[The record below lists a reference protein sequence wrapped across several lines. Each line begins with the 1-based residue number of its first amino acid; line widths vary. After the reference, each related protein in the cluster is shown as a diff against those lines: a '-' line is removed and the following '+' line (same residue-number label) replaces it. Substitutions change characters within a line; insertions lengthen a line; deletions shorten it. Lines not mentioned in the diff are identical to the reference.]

1 MYIIKTTSKS
11 KKDSK
16 KKYYTFRLVQS
27 LRVGKSSKKITL
39 LNLGADFSVEQE
51 HWADLSRRIEE
62 IINKS
67 SSLFPLNKKLESL
80 ALEYANKI
88 ISSQCNKQQSI
99 ADKEEDTNR
108 YKEVDTIS
116 IKNSDSKSIGCEHI
130 IYETI
135 QKLKLPLVF
144 QDLGFTKLQ
153 INSAIGTIVAKMV
166 NPSSDIQTHRWL
178 CRTSGINEL
187 LGCDFNSIS
196 QNNIY
201 RIADKLFEHKD
212 TLEQH
217 LYNTQKQI
225 FEYEETITLYDL
237 TNTYFEGGAKN
248 IQKAKRGRSKEKRSD
263 APLVTLAI
271 MLDSSGFVRKSEIFD
286 GNIGEPTTFALMLDK
301 LAIPKKEI
309 SLLSKKSLVVMDAG
323 IASEENIAYLINNNY
338 EYIVVSRKKEK
349 EFNKEQSVP
358 VKLDTKE
365 EIIVRAVKTVNEETK
380 EVELIVHS
388 SAKELKESAMLSRVQ
403 NLFIE
408 KLQYLKDGLLLP
420 RRIKEYD
427 KILINIGR
435 LTQQYASIAH
445 HYTIEIHKEK
455 DGKNATDII
464 WSEKESIKS
473 KTSSNGV
480 YMLRSNCTD
489 MDEKTLWKTY
499 TTLTDLEA
507 VFRSLKSELGLRPI
521 FHQTQSRVDGHLFL
535 TLLAYSIVHTIRY
548 KLKQNDIHYSWDR
561 MKEILNTTC
570 RITTSMKCKDGT
582 SLYIRQSEEITT
594 EQKEIYDI
602 LNIKYEA
609 GETTRVYM

>member
-67 SSLFPLNKKLESL
+67 PSLFPLNKKLESL

-135 QKLKLPLVF
+135 QKLKLSLVF

-561 MKEILNTTC
+561 IKEILNTTC

>member
-1 MYIIKTTSKS
+1 M
-11 KKDSK
+11 
-16 KKYYTFRLVQS
+16 
-27 LRVGKSSKKITL
+27 
-39 LNLGADFSVEQE
+39 
-51 HWADLSRRIEE
+51 
-62 IINKS
+62 
-67 SSLFPLNKKLESL
+67 FPLNKKLESL

-135 QKLKLPLVF
+135 QKLKLSLVF

-561 MKEILNTTC
+561 IKEKLNTTC
-570 RITTSMKCKDGT
+570 RITTSMKCRDGT

>member
-1 MYIIKTTSKS
+1 
-11 KKDSK
+11 
-16 KKYYTFRLVQS
+16 
-27 LRVGKSSKKITL
+27 
-39 LNLGADFSVEQE
+39 
-51 HWADLSRRIEE
+51 
-62 IINKS
+62 
-67 SSLFPLNKKLESL
+67 
-80 ALEYANKI
+80 
-88 ISSQCNKQQSI
+88 
-99 ADKEEDTNR
+99 
-108 YKEVDTIS
+108 
-116 IKNSDSKSIGCEHI
+116 
-130 IYETI
+130 
-135 QKLKLPLVF
+135 
-144 QDLGFTKLQ
+144 
-153 INSAIGTIVAKMV
+153 
-166 NPSSDIQTHRWL
+166 
-178 CRTSGINEL
+178 
-187 LGCDFNSIS
+187 
-196 QNNIY
+196 
-201 RIADKLFEHKD
+201 
-212 TLEQH
+212 
-217 LYNTQKQI
+217 
-225 FEYEETITLYDL
+225 
-237 TNTYFEGGAKN
+237 
-248 IQKAKRGRSKEKRSD
+248 
-263 APLVTLAI
+263 
-271 MLDSSGFVRKSEIFD
+271 
-286 GNIGEPTTFALMLDK
+286 
-301 LAIPKKEI
+301 
-309 SLLSKKSLVVMDAG
+309 MDAG

-561 MKEILNTTC
+561 IKEILNTTC

>member
-67 SSLFPLNKKLESL
+67 PSLFPLNKKLESL

-561 MKEILNTTC
+561 IKEILNTTC